1 MKAAMKAAVISFT
14 ATGAVKNRELTAL
27 LQKKIPC
34 SGYSFYKYSLE
45 GQTAFQNVHSLAQ
58 ELFSSCGLLI
68 FIGAAGIAV
77 RAIAPFIR
85 EKDQDPAVLVMDE
98 HALHVISLLS
108 GHLGGANDWCRQLA
122 LLTGAEPVITTA
134 TDLNNVFAVDL
145 FARDNGLF
153 IENRDGIKEVSGRLL
168 HGEKVGFYSELPWE
182 GRLPELL
189 VPCEMGGD
197 GLLRPQRGEE
207 NSGLPECRGE
217 NSGQPQCGEENSGQP
232 QCREENSGQPQYN
245 IENDGLP
252 ECGIVISA
260 RPHAHAVHFPV
271 TCRLA
276 LQDLTVGIGCRKGVA
291 GAEISTFL
299 ETVFQKYGLD
309 KRRIARFAS
318 IRQKE
323 KEPGILEL
331 AFAERLP
338 FVTFTAQE
346 LEAVPGM
353 FAASGFVRKTVGVDN
368 VCERAAALGSGGGK
382 LLVPKQAAGGIT
394 IAVAQC
400 MPDIRFMQV

>member
-1 MKAAMKAAVISFT
+1 MKAAVISFT
-14 ATGAVKNRELTAL
+14 AKGAVKNRELTAQ
-27 LQKKIPC
+27 LQKQISC
-34 SGYSFYKYSLE
+34 TGYSFYKYTLE
-45 GQTAFQNVHSLAQ
+45 GQTAFRNVGNLT
-58 ELFSSCGLLI
+58 ETLFSSCELLI

-168 HGEKVGFYSELPWE
+168 HGDKVGFYSELPWE

-189 VPCEMGGD
+189 VPCEKDKD
-197 GLLRPQRGEE
+197 GLLRPQCAGKNAGLSEGGGRNG
-207 NSGLPECRGE
+207 SLPECGE
-217 NSGQPQCGEENSGQP
+217 KNSSEGDS
-232 QCREENSGQPQYN
+232 S
-245 IENDGLP
+245 LP

-260 RPHAHAVHFPV
+260 QPHAVRFPV

-276 LQDLTVGIGCRKGVA
+276 PQDLTVGIGCRKGAA
-291 GAEISTFL
+291 GAEISAFL
-299 ETVFQKYGLD
+299 EAVFQKYGLD

-346 LEAVPGM
+346 LEAVPGA

-368 VCERAAALGSGGGK
+368 VCERAAVLGSGGGK

-394 IAVAQC
+394 IAAAQS
-400 MPDIRFMQV
+400 MPDIRFIQV

>member
-1 MKAAMKAAVISFT
+1 MKAAVISFT
-14 ATGAVKNRELTAL
+14 AKGAAKNRDLTAL
-27 LQKKIPC
+27 LQKQISC
-34 SGYSFYKYSLE
+34 TGYSFYKYTLE
-45 GQTAFQNVHSLAQ
+45 GQTAFRNVGSLT
-58 ELFSSCGLLI
+58 ETLFSSCELLI

-145 FARDNGLF
+145 FARDNCLF

-189 VPCEMGGD
+189 VPCEKGGD

-207 NSGLPECRGE
+207 NGGQPECRGE
-217 NSGQPQCGEENSGQP
+217 NSGQPQCS
-232 QCREENSGQPQYN
+232 
-245 IENDGLP
+245 IENNGLP

-260 RPHAHAVHFPV
+260 RPHAVHFPV

-291 GAEISTFL
+291 GAEISAFL
-299 ETVFQKYGLD
+299 EAVFQKYGLD

-318 IRQKE
+318 IRLKE

-346 LEAVPGM
+346 LEAVPGT

-368 VCERAAALGSGGGK
+368 VCERAAVLGSGGGK

-394 IAVAQC
+394 IAVAQRI
-400 MPDIRFMQV
+400 PDIRFIQR

>member
-1 MKAAMKAAVISFT
+1 MKAAVISFT
-14 ATGAVKNRELTAL
+14 AKGAAKNRELTAL
-27 LQKKIPC
+27 LQKQISC
-34 SGYSFYKYSLE
+34 TGYSFYKYTLE
-45 GQTAFQNVHSLAQ
+45 GQTAFRNVRSLT
-58 ELFSSCGLLI
+58 ETLFSSCELFI

-189 VPCEMGGD
+189 VPCEKGGD
-197 GLLRPQRGEE
+197 GLLRPQR
-207 NSGLPECRGE
+207 
-217 NSGQPQCGEENSGQP
+217 
-232 QCREENSGQPQYN
+232 REENSGQPKCSK
-245 IENDGLP
+245 ENNDLP
-252 ECGIVISA
+252 ECGIVISEQ
-260 RPHAHAVHFPV
+260 PHSHAVRFPV

-291 GAEISTFL
+291 GAEISAFL

-318 IRQKE
+318 IRLKE

-346 LEAVPGM
+346 LEAVPGT

-368 VCERAAALGSGGGK
+368 VCERAAVLGSGGGK

-394 IAVAQC
+394 IAVAQRI
-400 MPDIRFMQV
+400 PDIRFIQG

>member
-1 MKAAMKAAVISFT
+1 MKAAVISFT
-14 ATGAVKNRELTAL
+14 AKGAAKNRDLTAL
-27 LQKKIPC
+27 LQKQISC
-34 SGYSFYKYSLE
+34 TGYSFYKYTLE
-45 GQTAFQNVHSLAQ
+45 GQTAFRNVGSLT
-58 ELFSSCGLLI
+58 EILFSSCELLI

-182 GRLPELL
+182 GRLPEML
-189 VPCEMGGD
+189 VPCEKGGD

-207 NSGLPECRGE
+207 NSGQPECG
-217 NSGQPQCGEENSGQP
+217 
-232 QCREENSGQPQYN
+232 
-245 IENDGLP
+245 IENNGLP

-260 RPHAHAVHFPV
+260 RPHAVHFPV

-291 GAEISTFL
+291 GAEISAFL
-299 ETVFQKYGLD
+299 EAVFQKYGLD

-318 IRQKE
+318 IRLKE

-346 LEAVPGM
+346 LEAVPGT

-368 VCERAAALGSGGGK
+368 VCERAAVLGSGGGK

-394 IAVAQC
+394 IAAAQRI
-400 MPDIRFMQV
+400 PDIRFIQG

>member
-34 SGYSFYKYSLE
+34 SGYSFYKYALE

-108 GHLGGANDWCRQLA
+108 GHLGGANGWCRQLA

-197 GLLRPQRGEE
+197 GLLLPQHGEE
-207 NSGLPECRGE
+207 NGSLPEC
-217 NSGQPQCGEENSGQP
+217 S
-232 QCREENSGQPQYN
+232 

-260 RPHAHAVHFPV
+260 QPHAVRFPV

-276 LQDLTVGIGCRKGVA
+276 PQDLTVGIGCRKGVA
-291 GAEISTFL
+291 GVEISAFL
-299 ETVFQKYGLD
+299 EAVFQKYRLD

-318 IRQKE
+318 ICQKE

-346 LEAVPGM
+346 LEAVPGA

-368 VCERAAALGSGGGK
+368 VCERAAVLGSGGGK

-394 IAVAQC
+394 IAAAQS
-400 MPDIRFMQV
+400 MPDIRFIQV

>member
-1 MKAAMKAAVISFT
+1 MKAAVISFT
-14 ATGAVKNRELTAL
+14 AKGAVKNRELTAL
-27 LQKKIPC
+27 LQKQISC
-34 SGYSFYKYSLE
+34 MGYSFYKYTLE
-45 GQTAFQNVHSLAQ
+45 GQTAFRNVGSLT
-58 ELFSSCGLLI
+58 ETLFSSCELLI

-98 HALHVISLLS
+98 HAMHVISLLS

-182 GRLPELL
+182 GLLPELL
-189 VPCEMGGD
+189 VPCEKGGE

-207 NSGLPECRGE
+207 NSGQPECG
-217 NSGQPQCGEENSGQP
+217 
-232 QCREENSGQPQYN
+232 
-245 IENDGLP
+245 IENNDLP

-260 RPHAHAVHFPV
+260 QPHAHAVHFPV

-291 GAEISTFL
+291 GAEISAFL
-299 ETVFQKYGLD
+299 EAVFQKYGLD

-318 IRQKE
+318 IRLKE

-346 LEAVPGM
+346 LEAVPGT

-368 VCERAAALGSGGGK
+368 VCERAAVLGSGGGK

-394 IAVAQC
+394 IAVAQHI
-400 MPDIRFMQV
+400 PDIRFIQG